1 MSHPN
6 PLSAGRILPGTAP
19 GDSGAGLADNNNINN
34 NNNNNNNSANNQ
46 PDVELPIPID
56 PRLQI
61 SVGSTQ
67 QPHESLLDDGNATEA
82 TRPEN
87 FHRDRSP
94 SGDALL
100 QDPEQDPVEGVAA
113 GQSLPEPQQT
123 RQTASQAANS
133 QLPKRVEKPQ
143 KPKDQPDVTGR
154 HSAAEIA
161 AVEAFKTQF
170 CEANS
175 MSGEDFGRM
184 VQHRETESSGFSS
197 LGSNLTRSEFWDL
210 LYVLTPG
217 RRPRDVQRYMRSHY
231 VATSQKPRKWTKEQ
245 DDELVTLHA
254 EHGPN
259 WAKIAEILGRARD
272 DVNTRFR
279 KRVQHRDTQTRGP
292 WSSDECT
299 RLESAVRQWLDI
311 AQLPAAA
318 IYTSSDSKPGD
329 IYRIDTRYIL
339 WTRVSDFMGNT
350 RTREQCSAKWK
361 TMRLKKGRETASPS

>member
-1 MSHPN
+1 MSHLN
-6 PLSAGRILPGTAP
+6 PSSAGRILPGTAP
-19 GDSGAGLADNNNINN
+19 GDSGAGLADNNNI
-34 NNNNNNNSANNQ
+34 NNNSANNQ

-67 QPHESLLDDGNATEA
+67 QPQESRLVDVNATEA
-82 TRPEN
+82 IQPEN

-94 SGDALL
+94 SGDTLL
-100 QDPEQDPVEGVAA
+100 QDPEQDPVEEAA
-113 GQSLPEPQQT
+113 GQSLPKPQQT
-123 RQTASQAANS
+123 RQTASQAVDS

-184 VQHRETESSGFSS
+184 VQHRETENGDFSS

-210 LYVLTPG
+210 LYALTPG

-245 DDELVTLHA
+245 DDELVALHV

-292 WSSDECT
+292 WSSNECT

-311 AQLPAAA
+311 AQFPATA
-318 IYTSSDSKPGD
+318 IYTTSDSKPGD
-329 IYRIDTRYIL
+329 IYRIDPRYIL
-339 WTRVSDFMGNT
+339 WTQVSDFMGNT

-361 TMRLKKGRETASPS
+361 TMRLKKGRETSSPS